1 MKTFAAT
8 MPEDQIAAFCRRWK
22 ISQLELFGSILR
34 DDFNDSSDVDM
45 LVTFSEDAG
54 WSLLDHV
61 QMEAELE
68 ELLGREV
75 DLISRRAVEQSHN
88 WIRRQEILG
97 AAQVI
102 HTKPGIIH
110 AQG

>member
-1 MKTFAAT
+1 

-88 WIRRQEILG
+88 WSTSPGNIGRG
-97 AAQVI
+97 ASYPYEARN
-102 HTKPGIIH
+102 HSCPRMT
-110 AQG
+110 